1 MQAQAGLG
9 VGVALPMN
17 ILPAFVPFVGH
28 KPPPQQSALL
38 RDAIQAHESRL
49 LGSADDR
56 AQALP
61 KLVQKI
67 LGRPVDRIGFAPPL
81 KEPVAIVD
89 GLVFRGEADDCYSL
103 KNGWL
108 VVRTKHNGWR
118 EVRSLEQLGEIA
130 RREPLMLLEGE

>member
-1 MQAQAGLG
+1 MAS
-9 VGVALPMN
+9 MTR
-17 ILPAFVPFVGH
+17 FVPFVGQ

-38 RDAIQAHESRL
+38 RDAILAHESRL

-67 LGRPVDRIGFAPPL
+67 LGRPVDRIARLPSFR
-81 KEPVAIVD
+81 EPVAIVD
-89 GLVFRGEADDCYSL
+89 GLVFRGEADDPYSL

-108 VVRTKHNGWR
+108 CVWTKARGWE
-118 EVRSLEQLGEIA
+118 EVRSLECLGRIA
-130 RREPLMLLEGE
+130 RSTPLMLLEDE